1 MKRKSLVFVVIT
13 IGVIVLLVLCIY
25 VFKLIDNHFS
35 GESKHNRIIEIV
47 SDYLNNSNFKETQ
60 SIRINA
66 YNKAFSTFEVTV
78 NSVDNS
84 SFNVLVRDDL
94 KSLRDSRT
102 EELYNRKL
110 SEYLK
115 SKFKSEFQEIKSE
128 VRVNIM
134 TDNQFSTRKDYL
146 WITLIDPNDIT
157 KQEFQNVA
165 LNILEWISKED
176 YKLDKL
182 YLDFMN
188 TESSGRMT

>member
-1 MKRKSLVFVVIT
+1 MKSKSLVFFVIT
-13 IGVIVLLVLCIY
+13 IGVIVLLALCIY
-25 VFKLIDNHFS
+25 VFKIIDTHFS

-47 SDYLNNSNFKETQ
+47 SDYLNNSNIKETQ

-78 NSVDNS
+78 NSVNNS

-115 SKFKSEFQEIKSE
+115 SKFKSEFQE
-128 VRVNIM
+128 
-134 TDNQFSTRKDYL
+134 
-146 WITLIDPNDIT
+146 
-157 KQEFQNVA
+157 
-165 LNILEWISKED
+165 
-176 YKLDKL
+176 
-182 YLDFMN
+182 
-188 TESSGRMT
+188 